1 MPEPTFG
8 TSPLSHSANPSFSG
22 QTRLARHKGP
32 AGLPLGPGRGGAGQL
47 RGILQAMEQ
56 AGAKVHLARP
66 PGAGSGGGADDAGEE
81 VVLGAAEL
89 EAFMQSQGLSLD
101 DIAVGPGVAMG
112 LEVGPGA
119 GCHGHGH
126 GEAAE
131 PGAKE
136 ELRRLLRGVQAGAV
150 DVNSKEVDLARQAVA
165 DEAQALERRMRDN
178 RKTTRT
184 LEALR
189 EKRRAAK
196 LRRERKRRVK
206 AQRPGPVDGG
216 GGGVH
221 GRNEADHPDC
231 CVHHLRNEVPG
242 MRMSGNLPG
251 TH

>member
-1 MPEPTFG
+1 
-8 TSPLSHSANPSFSG
+8 
-22 QTRLARHKGP
+22 
-32 AGLPLGPGRGGAGQL
+32 
-47 RGILQAMEQ
+47 MEQ

-112 LEVGPGA
+112 LGVGPGA
-119 GCHGHGH
+119 GCH

-150 DVNSKEVDLARQAVA
+150 DVNSKEVALARQAVA
-165 DEAQALERRMRDN
+165 DEARALERRMRDN

-196 LRRERKRRVK
+196 LRRERKRRAK
-206 AQRPGPVDGG
+206 AQRPGPADGG
-216 GGGVH
+216 GGGGCGGGAHVDAA
-221 GRNEADHPDC
+221 GGPSPQPPAAAGKLANKEFAG
-231 CVHHLRNEVPG
+231 LKKG
-242 MRMSGNLPG
+242 FLFG
-251 TH
+251 